1 MDAEKITRINALAR
15 KARESGLTP
24 EEEEERRRLRE
35 EYIAAFRRDLQATL
49 DNVYVTDE
57 QGRQVKIRKKEPPRS

>member
-1 MDAEKITRINALAR
+1 MDAEKIARINALAR

-24 EEEEERRRLRE
+24 EEEEERRLLRE

-49 DNVYVTDE
+49 DHAYITDE
-57 QGRQVKIRKKEPPRS
+57 QGRQVKLRKKEPPRS